1 MTFGVIKSLIED
13 NLIESY
19 KNEREFKKTLRE
31 FKENILNNQKLSKI
45 YSIYEQIYTPQSL
58 SEKDANEFINEG
70 IFLIRNLLKNVKLP
84 TSINETKNN
93 SYDELD
99 TLVYSNVYELN
110 KRVEARKKLV
120 SILTSNTTQVK
131 ESINLPVQTM
141 VKIANQTLENYI
153 QNMDE
158 DSKKVFFDIV
168 KKDNE
173 VLKNDFVSLKES
185 TLNKLNSILE
195 SQSTDEI
202 KNKID
207 ETIKSV
213 QTDEFS
219 QVNYLRLVFLEKN
232 L

>member
-168 KKDNE
+168 KKDSE